1 MIIKKET
8 SLEIQSQDT
17 KETLNWK
24 LEQLT
29 NNNLPA
35 EQGMADYI
43 YFGVSNIDA
52 KIKQLKAYKDEI
64 LKEVKNLETYKST
77 VSEEIAEWIQGQG
90 VDKLNG
96 LECSS
101 VTINKGI
108 EEEEKIKIL
117 ETNYFYEGYLFSKD
131 SLITELLKEN
141 IIFENL
147 VTEKIIVPS
156 TKDKIRI
163 NSKRK

>member
-29 NNNLPA
+29 NNNLPI

-90 VDKLNG
+90 IDKLNG

-101 VTINKGI
+101 ITINKGSEEI
-108 EEEEKIKIL
+108 EETIETVKFVLDVDNDRMEKYL
-117 ETNYFYEGYLFSKD
+117 VENSLAHYEK
-131 SLITELLKEN
+131 
-141 IIFENL
+141 
-147 VTEKIIVPS
+147 VTTTKVTLAS
-156 TKDKIRI
+156 KDKIRI
-163 NSKRK
+163 SSKRK

>member
-1 MIIKKET
+1 MLIKKET

-29 NNNLPA
+29 NNNLPV

-64 LKEVKNLETYKST
+64 LKEVKNLEEYKST
-77 VSEEIAEWIQGQG
+77 VSEEIAEWIQEQG
-90 VDKLNG
+90 IDKLNG
-96 LECSS
+96 LEVSS
-101 VTINKGI
+101 ITINQGS
-108 EEEEKIKIL
+108 EEKEEIRESVKFVLDIENKTMEEHLVSLGYAHYEKVTTTKVIL
-117 ETNYFYEGYLFSKD
+117 A
-131 SLITELLKEN
+131 
-141 IIFENL
+141 
-147 VTEKIIVPS
+147 

>member
-1 MIIKKET
+1 MLIKKET
-8 SLEIQSQDT
+8 SLEMQSQDT

-24 LEQLT
+24 LGQLT
-29 NNNLPA
+29 SNNLPV

-77 VSEEIAEWIQGQG
+77 ASEEIAEWIQDQG

-101 VTINKGI
+101 ITISKGSEEI
-108 EEEEKIKIL
+108 EETIETVKFVLDVDNDRMEKYLVENSLAHYEKIATTK
-117 ETNYFYEGYLFSKD
+117 
-131 SLITELLKEN
+131 
-141 IIFENL
+141 
-147 VTEKIIVPS
+147 VTLAS
-156 TKDKIRI
+156 KDKIRI

>member
-1 MIIKKET
+1 MLIKKET
-8 SLEIQSQDT
+8 SLEIQNQDT

-29 NNNLPA
+29 KNNLPV

-52 KIKQLKAYKDEI
+52 KIKQLNAYKDEI

-77 VSEEIAEWIQGQG
+77 VSEEIAEWIQSQG
-90 VDKLNG
+90 VERLEG
-96 LECSS
+96 LEVSS
-101 VTINKGI
+101 ITINQGG
-108 EEEEKIKIL
+108 EEKE
-117 ETNYFYEGYLFSKD
+117 ETNETFKFVFDVPEAHYQEFLV
-131 SLITELLKEN
+131 EN
-141 IIFENL
+141 GFAHWEKNTTTK
-147 VTEKIIVPS
+147 VTLA

-163 NSKRK
+163 NTKRK

>member
-29 NNNLPA
+29 NNNLPV

-64 LKEVKNLETYKST
+64 LKEVKNLEEYKST
-77 VSEEIAEWIQGQG
+77 VSEDIAEWIQNQG
-90 VDKLNG
+90 IDKLNG

-101 VTINKGI
+101 ITINKGS
-108 EEEEKIKIL
+108 EEKE
-117 ETNYFYEGYLFSKD
+117 ETSESVKFVLDVDNERMEKFLVENGLAHYEK
-131 SLITELLKEN
+131 
-141 IIFENL
+141 
-147 VTEKIIVPS
+147 VTTTKVTLA

-163 NSKRK
+163 NTKRK

>member
-1 MIIKKET
+1 MRIKKET
-8 SLEIQSQDT
+8 SLEMQSQDT

-29 NNNLPA
+29 NNNLPV

-64 LKEVKNLETYKST
+64 LKEVKNLKTYKST
-77 VSEEIAEWIQGQG
+77 VSKEIAEWIQEQG
-90 VDKLNG
+90 IDKLNG

-101 VTINKGI
+101 ITINNGNK
-108 EEEEKIKIL
+108 
-117 ETNYFYEGYLFSKD
+117 ETE
-131 SLITELLKEN
+131 EN
-141 IIFENL
+141 IITKKFITHLTQDEIYNVINEQGL
-147 VTEKIIVPS
+147 GHWVVNQEVKVS
-156 TKDKIRI
+156 LATKDTIRI

>member
-1 MIIKKET
+1 MLIKKET

-64 LKEVKNLETYKST
+64 LKEVKNLESYKST
-77 VSEEIAEWIQGQG
+77 VSEEIAEWIQSQG
-90 VDKLNG
+90 VDRLEG
-96 LECSS
+96 LEVSS
-101 VTINKGI
+101 ITINQGNK
-108 EEEEKIKIL
+108 EEEETSESVKFVLDISN
-117 ETNYFYEGYLFSKD
+117 ETMEEHLVSVGYAHYEKVLTTK
-131 SLITELLKEN
+131 
-141 IIFENL
+141 
-147 VTEKIIVPS
+147 VTLA

-163 NSKRK
+163 NTKRK

>member
-29 NNNLPA
+29 NNNLPI

-64 LKEVKNLETYKST
+64 LKEVKNLETYKSS
-77 VSEEIAEWIQGQG
+77 VSEEIAEWIQSQG
-90 VDKLNG
+90 IDKLNG
-96 LECSS
+96 LEVSS
-101 VTINKGI
+101 ITINKGSEEI
-108 EEEEKIKIL
+108 EETIETVKFVLDVDNDRMEKYLVENSLAHYEKIATTK
-117 ETNYFYEGYLFSKD
+117 
-131 SLITELLKEN
+131 
-141 IIFENL
+141 
-147 VTEKIIVPS
+147 VTLAS
-156 TKDKIRI
+156 KDKIRI

>member
-1 MIIKKET
+1 MLIKKET

-29 NNNLPA
+29 NNNLPV

-64 LKEVKNLETYKST
+64 LKEISSLEKYQDTVKED
-77 VSEEIAEWIQGQG
+77 IADWIQEQG
-90 VDKLNG
+90 VEKLNG
-96 LECSS
+96 IECSS
-101 VTINKGI
+101 ITINKEK
-108 EEEEKIKIL
+108 EETEETK
-117 ETNYFYEGYLFSKD
+117 ETKETTKFVLDVSEREMQDYLVASSYAHWEKV
-131 SLITELLKEN
+131 SITK
-141 IIFENL
+141 
-147 VTEKIIVPS
+147 VTLAS
-156 TKDKIRI
+156 KDKIRI

>member
-29 NNNLPA
+29 NNNLPI

-43 YFGVSNIDA
+43 YFGVLNIDA

-64 LKEVKNLETYKST
+64 LKEIYSLEKYQDTVKED
-77 VSEEIAEWIQGQG
+77 IAYWIQQQG
-90 VDKLNG
+90 IEKLNG
-96 LECSS
+96 IECSS
-101 VTINKGI
+101 ITINKGNKEIKEIKETTKFILDVSEI
-108 EEEEKIKIL
+108 EMQDYLVASSYAHWEKVSTTK
-117 ETNYFYEGYLFSKD
+117 
-131 SLITELLKEN
+131 
-141 IIFENL
+141 
-147 VTEKIIVPS
+147 VTLAS
-156 TKDKIRI
+156 KDKIRI

>member
-29 NNNLPA
+29 NNNLPV

-64 LKEVKNLETYKST
+64 LKEVKNLEAYKST
-77 VSEEIAEWIQGQG
+77 VSEEIAEWIREQGI
-90 VDKLNG
+90 DKLNG

-101 VTINKGI
+101 ITINKGSEEI
-108 EEEEKIKIL
+108 EEAVETVKFVLDVSEREMQDYLVANSYAHWEK
-117 ETNYFYEGYLFSKD
+117 
-131 SLITELLKEN
+131 
-141 IIFENL
+141 
-147 VTEKIIVPS
+147 VTTTKVTLA

>member
-29 NNNLPA
+29 KNNLPV

-64 LKEVKNLETYKST
+64 LKEVKNLEAYKST

-90 VDKLNG
+90 VDRLEGLEVSSITINQGSEEKEETSESVKFVLDVDNDRMEKFLVENG
-96 LECSS
+96 LAHYEK
-101 VTINKGI
+101 VTTTK
-108 EEEEKIKIL
+108 
-117 ETNYFYEGYLFSKD
+117 
-131 SLITELLKEN
+131 
-141 IIFENL
+141 
-147 VTEKIIVPS
+147 VTLA

-163 NSKRK
+163 NTKRK

>member
-29 NNNLPA
+29 NNNLPV
-35 EQGMADYI
+35 EQGMSDYI

-52 KIKQLKAYKDEI
+52 KIKQLKAYKDGI
-64 LKEVKNLETYKST
+64 LKEVENLETYKST
-77 VSEEIAEWIQGQG
+77 VIEEIAEWIQEQG
-90 VDKLNG
+90 IDKLNG

-101 VTINKGI
+101 ITINKGS
-108 EEEEKIKIL
+108 EEKE
-117 ETNYFYEGYLFSKD
+117 ETSESVKFVLDISEKEMQDYLIVSGLAHYEK
-131 SLITELLKEN
+131 
-141 IIFENL
+141 
-147 VTEKIIVPS
+147 VTTTKVTLA

>member
-29 NNNLPA
+29 NNNLPV

-64 LKEVKNLETYKST
+64 LKEVKNLEAYKST
-77 VSEEIAEWIQGQG
+77 VIEEIAEWIQYQG
-90 VDKLNG
+90 VDRLEG
-96 LECSS
+96 LEVSS
-101 VTINKGI
+101 ITINQGS
-108 EEEEKIKIL
+108 EEKEEISESVKFVLDIDNKTMEEHL
-117 ETNYFYEGYLFSKD
+117 VSLGYAHYEK
-131 SLITELLKEN
+131 
-141 IIFENL
+141 
-147 VTEKIIVPS
+147 VTTTKVTLA

>member
-24 LEQLT
+24 VEQLT
-29 NNNLPA
+29 NNNLPV

-77 VSEEIAEWIQGQG
+77 VSEEIAEWIQEQG
-90 VDKLNG
+90 IDKLNG

-101 VTINKGI
+101 ITINKGSGETEETI
-108 EEEEKIKIL
+108 ETVKFVLDVDNDRMEKYL
-117 ETNYFYEGYLFSKD
+117 VENSLAHYEK
-131 SLITELLKEN
+131 
-141 IIFENL
+141 
-147 VTEKIIVPS
+147 VTTTKVTLA

>member
-1 MIIKKET
+1 MLIKKET

-29 NNNLPA
+29 NNNLPV

-64 LKEVKNLETYKST
+64 LKEVRNLEAYKST
-77 VSEEIAEWIQGQG
+77 VSEEIVEWIQEQG
-90 VDKLNG
+90 IDKLNG

-101 VTINKGI
+101 ITINQGS
-108 EEEEKIKIL
+108 EEKE
-117 ETNYFYEGYLFSKD
+117 ETIESVKFVLDVPEAHYQEFLVENGLAHYEK
-131 SLITELLKEN
+131 
-141 IIFENL
+141 
-147 VTEKIIVPS
+147 VTTTKVTLA

>member
-29 NNNLPA
+29 NNNLPI

-96 LECSS
+96 LEYSS

-108 EEEEKIKIL
+108 EEIEETIETVKFVLDVDNDRMEKYLVENSLAHYEKITTTK
-117 ETNYFYEGYLFSKD
+117 
-131 SLITELLKEN
+131 
-141 IIFENL
+141 
-147 VTEKIIVPS
+147 VTLAS
-156 TKDKIRI
+156 KDKIRI

>member
-1 MIIKKET
+1 MLIKKET

-29 NNNLPA
+29 NNNLPV

-52 KIKQLKAYKDEI
+52 KIKQLKDYKDEI
-64 LKEVKNLETYKST
+64 LKEVKNLEEYKST
-77 VSEEIAEWIQGQG
+77 VSEEIAEWIQEQG
-90 VDKLNG
+90 IDKLNG

-101 VTINKGI
+101 ITINKGSEKK
-108 EEEEKIKIL
+108 EETSESVKFVLDIDNDRMEKFL
-117 ETNYFYEGYLFSKD
+117 VENGLAHYEK
-131 SLITELLKEN
+131 
-141 IIFENL
+141 
-147 VTEKIIVPS
+147 VTTTKVTLA

-163 NSKRK
+163 NTKRK

>member
-1 MIIKKET
+1 MLIKKET

-29 NNNLPA
+29 NNNLPV

-90 VDKLNG
+90 IDKLNG

-101 VTINKGI
+101 ITINKGSEEI
-108 EEEEKIKIL
+108 EETIK
-117 ETNYFYEGYLFSKD
+117 T
-131 SLITELLKEN
+131 
-141 IIFENL
+141 
-147 VTEKIIVPS
+147 
-156 TKDKIRI
+156 DK
-163 NSKRK
+163 

>member
-29 NNNLPA
+29 NNNLPV

-64 LKEVKNLETYKST
+64 LKEVKNLEAYKST

-90 VDKLNG
+90 VDRLEG
-96 LECSS
+96 LEVSS
-101 VTINKGI
+101 ITINKSS
-108 EEEEKIKIL
+108 EEKE
-117 ETNYFYEGYLFSKD
+117 ETIESFEFVFDVPNTTYQEFLVKKGYAHYEK
-131 SLITELLKEN
+131 
-141 IIFENL
+141 
-147 VTEKIIVPS
+147 VTTTKVTLA

>member
-1 MIIKKET
+1 MLIKKET

-29 NNNLPA
+29 NNNLPV

-64 LKEVKNLETYKST
+64 LKEIKNLEAYKST
-77 VSEEIAEWIQGQG
+77 VSEEIAEWIQEQG
-90 VDKLNG
+90 IDKLNG
-96 LECSS
+96 LEVSS
-101 VTINKGI
+101 ITINKGS
-108 EEEEKIKIL
+108 EEKE
-117 ETNYFYEGYLFSKD
+117 ETSESVKFVLDVDNERMEKFLVENGLAHYEK
-131 SLITELLKEN
+131 
-141 IIFENL
+141 
-147 VTEKIIVPS
+147 VTTTKVTLA

>member
-1 MIIKKET
+1 MLIKKET
-8 SLEIQSQDT
+8 ALEIQSQDT

-29 NNNLPA
+29 SNNLPV

-64 LKEVKNLETYKST
+64 LKEVRNLEAYKSA

-90 VDKLNG
+90 VERLEGLEVSSITINQGSEKKEETSESVKFVFDVPNTTYQEFLVENG
-96 LECSS
+96 LAHYEK
-101 VTINKGI
+101 VTTTK
-108 EEEEKIKIL
+108 
-117 ETNYFYEGYLFSKD
+117 
-131 SLITELLKEN
+131 
-141 IIFENL
+141 
-147 VTEKIIVPS
+147 VTLA

>member
-29 NNNLPA
+29 NNNLPI

-64 LKEVKNLETYKST
+64 LKEVKNLEAYKST

-90 VDKLNG
+90 VDRLEGLEVSSITINQGSEEKEETSESVKFVLDVDNDKMEKFLVENG
-96 LECSS
+96 LAHY
-101 VTINKGI
+101 
-108 EEEEKIKIL
+108 EKITTTK
-117 ETNYFYEGYLFSKD
+117 
-131 SLITELLKEN
+131 
-141 IIFENL
+141 
-147 VTEKIIVPS
+147 VTLA

-163 NSKRK
+163 NTKRK

>member
-29 NNNLPA
+29 NNNLPV

-43 YFGVSNIDA
+43 YFGISNIDA

-64 LKEVKNLETYKST
+64 LKEIKNLEAYKST

-90 VDKLNG
+90 VDRLEG
-96 LECSS
+96 LEVSS
-101 VTINKGI
+101 ITINKGS
-108 EEEEKIKIL
+108 EEKE
-117 ETNYFYEGYLFSKD
+117 ETSESVKFVLDVDNERMEKFLVENGLAHYEK
-131 SLITELLKEN
+131 
-141 IIFENL
+141 
-147 VTEKIIVPS
+147 VTTTKVTLA

>member
-29 NNNLPA
+29 NNNLPV

-64 LKEVKNLETYKST
+64 LKEVKNLEEYKST

-90 VDKLNG
+90 VDRLEGLEVSSITINQGSEEKEETSESVKFVLDVDNERMEKFLVENG
-96 LECSS
+96 LAHYEK
-101 VTINKGI
+101 VTTTK
-108 EEEEKIKIL
+108 
-117 ETNYFYEGYLFSKD
+117 
-131 SLITELLKEN
+131 
-141 IIFENL
+141 
-147 VTEKIIVPS
+147 VTLA

-163 NSKRK
+163 NTKRK

>member
-29 NNNLPA
+29 NNNLPV

-43 YFGVSNIDA
+43 YFGVSNIDS

-64 LKEVKNLETYKST
+64 LKEISSLEKYQDTVKED
-77 VSEEIAEWIQGQG
+77 IADWIQEQG
-90 VDKLNG
+90 IEKLNG
-96 LECSS
+96 IECSS
-101 VTINKGI
+101 ITISKGKEEVEEI
-108 EEEEKIKIL
+108 EETTKFILDVSEREMQDYLVASSYAHWEKV
-117 ETNYFYEGYLFSKD
+117 S
-131 SLITELLKEN
+131 ITK
-141 IIFENL
+141 
-147 VTEKIIVPS
+147 VTLAS
-156 TKDKIRI
+156 KDKIRI